1 MSMFIRPLLKKVF
14 SLREHRETEAVKP
27 FLEHLEDLRG
37 MLFKMA
43 AVLGATMMAC
53 FAFRARL
60 MGVVELPLFSAIPD
74 FNLHML
80 RGLAPGDS
88 MTISLHLAFY
98 AGVIISFPLL
108 AYFLADF
115 VLPALTPKEKGLVLP
130 GVGVAFALFL
140 VGVLFCFKVV
150 LPMTLHWLWNDQYYM
165 GMSPDWTVTAYISF
179 ATQFVVVFGLTFDL
193 PVVVV
198 ALVKIGV
205 LNAGM
210 LRRTRAY
217 AVAIILIFAAFIAP
231 SADPVTMGVFA
242 GPMYLLYELCIWIA
256 YWMERAARRK
266 LAAEGED

>member
-1 MSMFIRPLLKKVF
+1 MSKLLQFFLQKLF
-14 SLREHRETEAVKP
+14 RAREHRDTEAVKP

-43 AVLGATMMAC
+43 AVLGTAMMGC

-60 MGVVELPLFSAIPD
+60 MHVIELPLFIIPD
-74 FNLHML
+74 FDLHML

-98 AGVIISFPLL
+98 AGVILSFPLL
-108 AYFLADF
+108 AYFLAEF
-115 VLPALTPKEKGLVLP
+115 VLPALTQREKALVLP
-130 GVGVAFALFL
+130 GVGVAFGLFL

-150 LPMTLHWLWNDQYYM
+150 LPMTLRWLWNDQHYM

-179 ATQFVVVFGLTFDL
+179 ATQFVVIFGLTFDL
-193 PVVVV
+193 PVLVI
-198 ALVKIGV
+198 ALVKIGL
-205 LNAGM
+205 LNSGM

-217 AVAIILIFAAFIAP
+217 AVAVILIFAAFVAP

-242 GPMYLLYELCIWIA
+242 GPMFLLYELCIWIA
-256 YWMERAARRK
+256 YWMERAERK
-266 LAAEGED
+266 RLKAED